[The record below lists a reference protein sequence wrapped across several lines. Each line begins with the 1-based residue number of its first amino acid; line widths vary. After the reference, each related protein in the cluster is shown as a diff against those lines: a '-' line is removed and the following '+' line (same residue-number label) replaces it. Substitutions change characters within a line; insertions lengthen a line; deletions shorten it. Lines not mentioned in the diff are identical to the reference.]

1 MARRE
6 GMEDERRGMTGSPRL
21 DAHQHFWADPEA
33 LPWMSDELQPIRRP
47 FLPEDLK
54 PALDAGGFE
63 GCVAVQADHSLEETR
78 WLLDQ
83 ARENPWIRGVVGW
96 VDLCSEKVEED
107 LAFFSGEPK
116 LRGIRHIAQDEPD
129 DRFLLC
135 DDFGRGVN
143 AVGRA
148 GLVYDILIFPRQLE
162 AAVEFSRI
170 HTEMNLV
177 LDHIAKPSPG
187 DGVTP
192 EWESGIRALAENPRV
207 FCKISGLVT
216 EAPGGSWEAYDF
228 HPFLDVVM
236 DAFGDSR
243 LMFGSDWPVCL
254 LAARGYDEVV
264 DLVESWAGGLGST
277 AQEMLFGGNA
287 ANIYRLS

>member
-1 MARRE
+1 
-6 GMEDERRGMTGSPRL
+6 MTGSPRL

-33 LPWMSDELQPIRRP
+33 LPWMSDAIQPIRRP

-54 PALDAGGFE
+54 PALDACGFE

-96 VDLCSEKVEED
+96 VDLCSEKVEAD
-107 LAFFSGEPK
+107 LASFSGEPK

-129 DRFLLC
+129 DRFLLG

-148 GLVYDILIFPRQLE
+148 GLVYDILVFPRQLE

-264 DLVESWAGGLGST
+264 DLAEGWAGVLDSS
-277 AQEMLFGGNA
+277 AKEKLFGGNA
-287 ANIYRLS
+287 AKIYRLS